1 MKPLITINQSIL
13 TGVFATVVVGLMA
26 SASLSAATIVE
37 YTFDSN
43 TSATTVDANLDLATV
58 ISGGSGITAPTRSA
72 TDGGTTFV
80 RASDTSTTTLTVGTA
95 ITNNDYLSFSVD
107 VAAGY
112 QMDLTSLVFDFGY
125 TAGANYTPDKQ
136 FKAYLFTSVDG
147 FVDSGDIVGSD
158 TIIVDQENTGI
169 QWPGEDTTIALSDAR
184 FQGLTGSTEFRI
196 YLADTTGDSN
206 HIHRFD
212 DITLNGE
219 VAAIVPEPGNF
230 ALIGGLLAL
239 GWLMIRRR
247 A

>member
-1 MKPLITINQSIL
+1 MMKINKSIL
-13 TGVFATVVVGLMA
+13 TGLSITAAGLMA
-26 SASLSAATIVE
+26 SANLSAQIVQ
-37 YTFDSN
+37 YSFDSDL
-43 TSATTVDANLDLATV
+43 SATTVDANLDATV
-58 ISGGSGITAPTRSA
+58 ISGGSGITAPTRSS

-212 DITLNGE
+212 DITLNGS
-219 VAAIVPEPGNF
+219 VSVIPEPGTY
-230 ALIGGLLAL
+230 ALMGGLLAL
-239 GWLMIRRR
+239 GSVMMRRR
-247 A
+247 RG